1 MTERQ
6 TDHQLDRLV
15 DLLVENATVVL
26 SGTKLASQLRVP
38 HSTLW
43 ELMERLREM
52 GAEIRGLPGSG
63 YQLVKVPDVLTP
75 RMIRRSLPAGEFGGR
90 IHHHYQ
96 VDSTMSEAARLASAK
111 APHGTLV
118 VAEEQTAGRGRFGR
132 TWFSPRG
139 TGLYFTVILRPK
151 LSPAAAPILTLLA
164 GVAVAEVVSEL
175 ASLPQDIRWP
185 DIRWPNDVL
194 IGGKKCAGIL
204 VEMTAQPER
213 VEHAQ
218 VGIGVNVNQ
227 AEIPAELAAEA
238 TSLRIEAGRSFSR
251 LEVLVSIVKRLEH
264 YYHRLEERGAGAI
277 VQRFS
282 EISSYAR
289 GKRVRVSDG
298 ERVLIGE
305 TVGLSPEG
313 MLLVRCDDGEV
324 ETVLSG
330 VVRPES

>member
-1 MTERQ
+1 MAKQ
-6 TDHQLDRLV
+6 LDQHLDRLV

-26 SGTKLASQLRVP
+26 SGTKLASQLRVA

-52 GAEIRGLPGSG
+52 GAEIRGLPGTG

-96 VDSTMSEAARLASAK
+96 VDSTMSEAARLAAAK

-118 VAEEQTAGRGRFGR
+118 VAEEQTAGRGRLGR
-132 TWFSPRG
+132 SWFSPRG